1 MSLITPDFGLLVWMT
16 LIFGIVFF
24 VLAKWGFPLITR
36 MVDERSDRISSSIEK
51 ARQAE
56 ESLSQLA
63 EKQQELIDATRKQ
76 QAELLREASEARD
89 KIIASAKEQ
98 ASAEAA
104 GLIAEARTK
113 IEAEKEDALRQIRGE
128 VARLSVEVAGKVLLE
143 DLSGDEAQMR
153 LVDRIIDTIGDRPLD
168 AS

>member
-51 ARQAE
+51 ARKAE

-128 VARLSVEVAGKVLLE
+128 VTRLSVEVAGKVLLE

>member
-51 ARQAE
+51 ARKAE

-104 GLIAEARTK
+104 SLIAEARTK

-128 VARLSVEVAGKVLLE
+128 VARLSVKVAGKVLLE

-153 LVDRIIDTIGDRPLD
+153 LVDRIIDTIGDRSLD